1 MLGTVKV
8 SNVDGLLM
16 TRFLAAGATAL
27 TLALGAT
34 LVPSTA
40 SATVTLAAGEEGCDL
55 FSAQGCLFD
64 WSGGGGG
71 GGDFDDPALIVAAY
85 NAVHNAT
92 PAPEDLPTLTF
103 LGKSGEGSSTSM
115 TFTDLPFEV
124 SFYAVKSATQFI
136 LFGLDTPTDSF
147 TAYNTRIANKKGK
160 LQDISHVTFFGA
172 PSTPPGGVPEP
183 AAWALM
189 IFGFGAAGAALRA
202 SRRLKAA

>member
-1 MLGTVKV
+1 
-8 SNVDGLLM
+8 M

-55 FSAQGCLFD
+55 FSAQGCLFN
-64 WSGGGGG
+64 WTH
-71 GGDFDDPALIVAAY
+71 GGDFDDADLIVAAY
-85 NAVHNAT
+85 NSAHNAT
-92 PAPEDLPTLTF
+92 PDPEDLPALTS
-103 LGKSGEGSSTSM
+103 LGKSEDGGTGTSW

-124 SFYAVKSATQFI
+124 AYYTVKTGPSQFI
-136 LFGLDTPTDSF
+136 LFGLNSASDSF
-147 TAYNTRIANKKGK
+147 TATNTRINNPPGNSY
-160 LQDISHVTFFGA
+160 LGISHVTFFGA
-172 PSTPPGGVPEP
+172 PTPPAGGVPEP